1 MGNLEFLVQVSMISE
16 MEVEA
21 MEVMVMDCN
30 QLINNKARDKDPL
43 ATSILWRLDSP
54 TCLEGWELVNRMF
67 WFQNWHYIPDQGT
80 L

>member
-1 MGNLEFLVQVSMISE
+1 MS
-16 MEVEA
+16 EVEVGV
-21 MEVMVMDCN
+21 MEVMDFD
-30 QLINNKARDKDPL
+30 QLINSINEAMNVDPL